1 VARQCF
7 CGCGRKLRFTKARA
21 SSFGRSV
28 ADRTGELADA
38 KDRVPEELAPVFADM
53 VQLGGLLARRWEPVA
68 HSERP
73 IRLADR
79 DDTDAF
85 LQDAKRLLAFARLA
99 PAAQREGGAPVEAT
113 EVKSW
118 LVTEAQRFAGD
129 QFAQKVDLWRERA
142 ARAREKLPPDASADE
157 IMAQARAEAAE
168 EG

>member
-1 VARQCF
+1 VAQQCF

-28 ADRTGELADA
+28 MNRTDELADA
-38 KDRVPEELAPVFADM
+38 KDRMPEEHAPVFADM
-53 VQLGGLLARRWEPVA
+53 VLLGKLLARRWQPVA

-73 IRLADR
+73 ITLADR

-85 LQDAKRLLAFARLA
+85 VQDAKRLLAFARLDLA
-99 PAAQREGGAPVEAT
+99 MQSEAGLPVEAA
-113 EVKSW
+113 EVKRRAVS
-118 LVTEAQRFAGD
+118 EAQRFGSD
-129 QFAQKVDLWRERA
+129 QFEQKVDLWRERA
-142 ARAREKLPPDASADE
+142 AKAREKLPPGASGDE